1 MRLRPVLRLLSKVA
15 AVGIPELLIVDDEPV
30 NIQVLSAVLK
40 AGHRIRFAVSGEQ
53 ALAAVEQQHPDMILL
68 DIMMPDMS
76 GLELCR
82 TLKGREATKHIPIL
96 FVTSNHDREVEQEGL
111 AAGALDFIY
120 KPIRPHLVRTRV
132 NNYLE
137 LKQFRDRSADH
148 AKEHE

>member
-1 MRLRPVLRLLSKVA
+1 ML
-15 AVGIPELLIVDDEPV
+15 GIPELLIVDDEPV

-40 AGHRIRFAVSGEQ
+40 SGHRIRFAVSGEQ
-53 ALAAVEQQHPDMILL
+53 ALAAVEEQHPDMILL

-76 GLELCR
+76 GIELCR
-82 TLKGREATKHIPIL
+82 MLKSREETRHIPIL
-96 FVTSNHDREVEQEGL
+96 FVTSNHDREVEQDGL

-120 KPIRPHLVRTRV
+120 KPIRPHLVRARV

-137 LKQFRDRSADH
+137 LKQFRDQSGAGH